1 MLTLIANVLG
11 ACGLSKLATRG
22 REGRFR
28 EIHTFAAR
36 IEIRP
41 IFELSRVPVATP
53 PLGGEFFQ
61 SGSRHWLSIESCSLF
76 KASMSWCLPFDFS
89 HGGWIR
95 KVEQFTRNV
104 ARRTVGDYA
113 FYKITKTA

>member
-53 PLGGEFFQ
+53 RWEVSFSKVVLAIGYQ
-61 SGSRHWLSIESCSLF
+61 SNRVRCSRPPCRGVFPSIFSRRLDQES
-76 KASMSWCLPFDFS
+76 
-89 HGGWIR
+89 
-95 KVEQFTRNV
+95 
-104 ARRTVGDYA
+104 
-113 FYKITKTA
+113 

>member
-1 MLTLIANVLG
+1 MLTLIDNVFG

-41 IFELSRVPVATP
+41 QVGPTDLYMNVEATIDGI
-53 PLGGEFFQ
+53 LR
-61 SGSRHWLSIESCSLF
+61 SGDIDGAASHLEALLRAEKTDRFGSLAGLHFPILVSSYSI
-76 KASMSWCLPFDFS
+76 
-89 HGGWIR
+89 
-95 KVEQFTRNV
+95 T
-104 ARRTVGDYA
+104 
-113 FYKITKTA
+113 